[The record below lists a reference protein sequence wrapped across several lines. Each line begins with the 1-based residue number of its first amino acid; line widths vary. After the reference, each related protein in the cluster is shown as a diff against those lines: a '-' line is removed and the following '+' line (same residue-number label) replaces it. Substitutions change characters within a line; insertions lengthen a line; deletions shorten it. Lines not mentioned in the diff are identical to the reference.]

1 MTGDMDD
8 IDMILLNTLQKEGR
22 ASLKKLAATCFI
34 SSPAVSARLQ
44 RLERKGLIQ
53 GYQGI
58 LDYKKLG
65 YHIKAYVSLEVK
77 PTDKPA
83 FYPFI
88 ASCPNV
94 LECDCVTGPYSMLLK
109 VVFPSTDELDGFIGL
124 LQKFGQT
131 QTKIVFSTPVASRG
145 LIQELGE

>member
-1 MTGDMDD
+1 MDD
-8 IDMILLNTLQKEGR
+8 IDKAMINLLQKQGR
-22 ASLKKLAATCFI
+22 IPLKKLAEACFI

-44 RLERKGLIQ
+44 RLEKQGIIC

-58 LDYKKLG
+58 LDYKKIG

-77 PTDKPA
+77 PADKLS

-88 ASCPNV
+88 ESCPNV

-109 VVFPSTDELDGFIGL
+109 VVFPSTDELDNFIGL
-124 LQKFGQT
+124 LQKYGHTQT
-131 QTKIVFSTPVASRG
+131 QIVFSTPVGSRG
-145 LIQELGE
+145 LRQE